1 MTRTRRF
8 DLNVSVFVVVMRGSQ
23 VLLLRRSN
31 TGWHDDYY
39 SLPAGGHDGGETL
52 VQAAARELREETGL
66 NANPAQLHLVH
77 MLHCRQGDSGNEWLG
92 AFFSADEW
100 TGTPTLREPRKH
112 DALDW
117 YEIDQ
122 LPENVIPY
130 TRQGLLLS
138 RAGVSFSTFG
148 WVA

>member
-66 NANPAQLHLVH
+66 NARGRCSERDRHVRFWEFQRLLYGLV
-77 MLHCRQGDSGNEWLG
+77 GGS
-92 AFFSADEW
+92 
-100 TGTPTLREPRKH
+100 
-112 DALDW
+112 
-117 YEIDQ
+117 
-122 LPENVIPY
+122 
-130 TRQGLLLS
+130 
-138 RAGVSFSTFG
+138 
-148 WVA
+148 

>member
-1 MTRTRRF
+1 MRATRRF
-8 DLNVSVFVVVMRGSQ
+8 DLSISVFVVVRRRSQ

-31 TGWHDDYY
+31 TGWHDGYC
-39 SLPAGGHDGGETL
+39 SLPAGGHDGGESL
-52 VQAAARELREETGL
+52 VQAAARELQEETGL
-66 NANPAQLHLVH
+66 HANPAQLHLIH
-77 MLHCRQGDSGNEWLG
+77 LLHCRQGDSGNEWLG

-100 TGTPTLREPRKH
+100 HGTPAVREPQKH
-112 DALDW
+112 DSLDW

-138 RAGVSFSTFG
+138 QAGVSFSTFG
-148 WVA
+148 WEA